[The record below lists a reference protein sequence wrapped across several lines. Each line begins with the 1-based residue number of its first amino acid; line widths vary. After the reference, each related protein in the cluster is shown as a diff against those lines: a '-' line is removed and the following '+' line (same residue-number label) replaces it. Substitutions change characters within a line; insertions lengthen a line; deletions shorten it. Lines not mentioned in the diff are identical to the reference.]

1 MNIYGPLIRNM
12 QMMYPKYKFKM
23 IPVVIGTLGYVSKHL
38 RDHLE
43 KLGFTNIESRRLI
56 RKLQVTSIGGT
67 VKICKTFL
75 NFSIK

>member
-23 IPVVIGTLGYVSKHL
+23 IPVVIGALGYVSKHL
-38 RDHLE
+38 QDHLE
-43 KLGFTNIESRRLI
+43 KLGFTNVESRRLI
-56 RKLQVTSIGGT
+56 RKLQVASIGGT